1 MTNDRFTD
9 HDDETREL
17 VLDFERTVLR
27 GDSQFFDVDE
37 LEIIIDYYLE
47 VEDLKP
53 LSAAIDYAEQL
64 YPDSPEVKIR
74 RAHWY
79 VANHQPETALNI
91 LLALRR
97 QHPNDTDIAYSLGVV
112 YGELG
117 QSEKAIEEFLVA
129 ATDGWQLGRI
139 YSNIAEEYY
148 KLQDYNNSLSYY
160 LKALQIEPE
169 DTVTLYNYTD
179 TAVRAGLADEAV
191 QYLNLMLED
200 HPYYK
205 EAWQCLASAYR
216 AVGLND
222 RAVDALEYAV
232 AIDPM
237 FQPAY
242 FDLSLTFEVEGDIPQ
257 AATALTRLL
266 AKTDDKAPVLSALG
280 QLFLRA
286 GNPEPA
292 LQYLRKALELHPDDA
307 QIHASLALTCLH
319 MSDLSLASTHAR
331 KALALDPQNPDAL
344 LASAFVHQERN
355 DFDAADEDFEKLILS
370 PQCNESHCRQYAHY
384 LYDRGMYDILIDF
397 AEESLQLYPDDPFYS
412 TYLSA
417 ALFLTNRYNR
427 LRHAL
432 PHADTG
438 FLRKLCPQ
446 LWENPR
452 VASLLPEE

>member
-27 GDSQFFDVDE
+27 GGTQFFDVDE

-53 LSAAIDYAEQL
+53 LSAAVDYAEQL

-79 VANHQPETALNI
+79 IANHQPETALNI

-97 QHPNDTDIAYSLGVV
+97 QQPGDTDIAYSLGVV

-117 QSEKAIEEFLVA
+117 QSEKAIEEFLQA

-148 KLQDYNNSLSYY
+148 KMEDYNNSLTYY
-160 LKALQIEPE
+160 LKALQLEPD

-179 TAVRAGLADEAV
+179 TALHANLADEVV
-191 QYLNLMLED
+191 QYLTLLLED

-205 EAWQCLASAYR
+205 EAWQCLATAYR
-216 AVGLND
+216 AIGLND
-222 RAVDALEYAV
+222 RAMDALEYAI
-232 AIDPM
+232 AIDPT

-242 FDLSLTFEVEGDIPQ
+242 FDLSLTFETEGDIPQ

-266 AKTDDKAPVLSALG
+266 AKTQDKAPVLSALG

-292 LQYLRKALELHPDDA
+292 LQYLRQSLEISPDDA
-307 QIHASLALTCLH
+307 QTHAAMALTCLH
-319 MSDLSLASTHAR
+319 MSDLSLATTHVR
-331 KALALDPQNPDAL
+331 KALALDPQNADAL

-355 DFDAADEDFEKLILS
+355 DYEAADEDFEKLVLS
-370 PQCNESHCRQYAHY
+370 PQCNEAHCRQYTIY
-384 LYDRGMYDILIDF
+384 LFERQMYDILVDF
-397 AEESLQLYPDDPFYS
+397 AEESLEIYPDDPFYS

-427 LRHAL
+427 LRRAL
-432 PHADTG
+432 PHADKE
-438 FLRKLCPQ
+438 FLRTICPQ
-446 LWENPR
+446 LWQNPR
-452 VASLLPEE
+452 VALLLNE